1 MTDYLTQ
8 IKELATG
15 EREQIEVKQADFY
28 AFRRAW
34 LEFPQRKSI
43 VGEAQRGGDVIYHFE
58 KATEQ

>member
-15 EREQIEVKQADFY
+15 ERKQIEVRQADFY

-43 VGEAQRGGDVIYHFE
+43 VGEAQRGGDVIY
-58 KATEQ
+58 Q